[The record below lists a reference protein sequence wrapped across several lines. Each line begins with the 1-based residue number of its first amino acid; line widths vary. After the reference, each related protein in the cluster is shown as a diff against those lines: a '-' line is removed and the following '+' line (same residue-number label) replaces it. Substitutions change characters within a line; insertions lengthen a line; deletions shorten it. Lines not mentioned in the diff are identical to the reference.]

1 MDHAIESLKSQISNS
16 KEQIKSL
23 AASTSFPVNCS
34 DAALTALTTS
44 LQTADI
50 QARITE
56 LENEV
61 PRDPW
66 FGFDCRLPILKKL
79 LVQ

>member
-1 MDHAIESLKSQISNS
+1 MDHAIESLKSQISIS

-23 AASTSFPVNCS
+23 AASTSLPINCS

-50 QARITE
+50 QNRITE
-56 LENEV
+56 LDNEV
-61 PRDPW
+61 PHNPVW
-66 FGFDCRLPILKKL
+66 L
-79 LVQ
+79 